1 MKKLR
6 PLLAGLLF
14 AAPLAMAAPRM
25 ISFEYP
31 NCYSCHVAVQGRGL
45 LNARGRGIDIEQ
57 SYSELDATAAL
68 LGALVN
74 PEFNDGSWDG
84 NFGPVLADFVATGR
98 YTHLLDGSKDDNTL
112 AALYRQIIFFGS
124 DKKVRINTELG
135 FRDSGLNDLQLGP
148 SITALGGDPFFLKK
162 LTLDWRFH
170 SKTGG
175 GSELSIGRDY
185 LPLGLQIDDPSAYI
199 LSLNRNG
206 VYDYPLQ
213 AKYFMWRRKWLAA
226 ITAFAPSFDEQICST
241 REYGAGTMFEYSPN
255 DKLVIGIQSLAGFAE
270 QADRYRVGPYVRW
283 GLSKKWTLLAE
294 TDFTH
299 FSGTNA
305 SHDSGNQ
312 ITSFLQLFY
321 HHREWLVSSLT
332 LNHAHSE
339 LLYAGKELFSGRY
352 LLSARISRNLT
363 FGLTFTAGDSQRNLS
378 DGNEAGLFAAI
389 KF

>member
-6 PLLAGLLF
+6 PLLAGLLL
-14 AAPLAMAAPRM
+14 AAPLATASPRM

-98 YTHLLDGSKDDNTL
+98 YTHLLDGSKDDTTL

-170 SKTGG
+170 SKKGG

-213 AKYFMWRRKWLAA
+213 AKYFMWRRRWLAA
-226 ITAFAPSFDEQICST
+226 ITAFTPSFDEQISAT
-241 REYGAGTMFEYSPN
+241 REFGAGTMFEYSPN
-255 DKLVIGIQSLAGFAE
+255 VTNWSLASKASPDSPNRLTATASAHTFAG
-270 QADRYRVGPYVRW
+270 ASLKSGHCSPRPTSHIFPKPMPRM
-283 GLSKKWTLLAE
+283 TAE
-294 TDFTH
+294 TRSHPSSNSSTTIGNG
-299 FSGTNA
+299 SSPA
-305 SHDSGNQ
+305 S
-312 ITSFLQLFY
+312 L
-321 HHREWLVSSLT
+321 
-332 LNHAHSE
+332 
-339 LLYAGKELFSGRY
+339 
-352 LLSARISRNLT
+352 
-363 FGLTFTAGDSQRNLS
+363 
-378 DGNEAGLFAAI
+378 
-389 KF
+389 